1 MMNEI
6 YEGLAARTGGK
17 INIAVAGP
25 AGAGKS
31 AFVRWFSETAFPQ
44 RASLSEENGCDSASC
59 AGENGFSLTLR
70 EYKAG
75 DFSDC
80 DCIILIAAD
89 GSFGAAASEEEVM
102 RRMDKHG
109 FSHVPVLEK
118 GGIMNMMNSVAMTII
133 AMMFGGIMEGTHQLE
148 VVVNQIKK
156 LAKGPAGLVAVTE
169 VTCVISNMT
178 MPEQYISIVVPGR
191 MYAEEYRK
199 MGLHPA
205 VLSSALEGAGT
216 VTSALIPWNTCGV
229 YISDT
234 LGIGVAQ
241 YGIFAIFNWLMPIIN
256 WLCAA
261 LGLTL
266 KDLDNKPYKRQK
278 AVKA

>member
-1 MMNEI
+1 
-6 YEGLAARTGGK
+6 
-17 INIAVAGP
+17 
-25 AGAGKS
+25 
-31 AFVRWFSETAFPQ
+31 
-44 RASLSEENGCDSASC
+44 
-59 AGENGFSLTLR
+59 
-70 EYKAG
+70 
-75 DFSDC
+75 
-80 DCIILIAAD
+80 
-89 GSFGAAASEEEVM
+89 
-102 RRMDKHG
+102 
-109 FSHVPVLEK
+109 
-118 GGIMNMMNSVAMTII
+118 MNMMNSVAMTII

-199 MGLHPA
+199 MGLHPT

-234 LGIGVAQ
+234 LDIGVEQ